1 VEGIQ
6 MAQERW
12 LAVVNTVM
20 GYVATVLVYYLV
32 VVKTLLNKR
41 NTNLNAMDD

>member
-1 VEGIQ
+1 VAGCCEHGD
-6 MAQERW
+6 EP
-12 LAVVNTVM
+12 L
-20 GYVATVLVYYLV
+20 GYVATVFVYYLV